1 MLSVRSMKVCSD
13 LLLWNVQLGELFV
26 NYIKKK
32 LFYLFVFAG
41 YGMAAAIAASVLVS
55 VGVKDAGD
63 GDSHCHDI
71 QQILFVVGQ
80 KGFSGVRKNQYKSV
94 WKI

>member
-1 MLSVRSMKVCSD
+1 
-13 LLLWNVQLGELFV
+13 
-26 NYIKKK
+26 
-32 LFYLFVFAG
+32 
-41 YGMAAAIAASVLVS
+41 MAAAIDASVLVS

-80 KGFSGVRKNQYKSV
+80 KGFSGVRKIVLSFIYLLKKINFLSALFLQYVICCIIIKQSSKSF
-94 WKI
+94 IG

>member
-1 MLSVRSMKVCSD
+1 
-13 LLLWNVQLGELFV
+13 
-26 NYIKKK
+26 
-32 LFYLFVFAG
+32 
-41 YGMAAAIAASVLVS
+41 MAAAIDASVLVS

-80 KGFSGVRKNQYKSV
+80 KGFSGVRKKEDCWCILETS
-94 WKI
+94 

>member
-1 MLSVRSMKVCSD
+1 
-13 LLLWNVQLGELFV
+13 
-26 NYIKKK
+26 
-32 LFYLFVFAG
+32 
-41 YGMAAAIAASVLVS
+41 MAAAIDASVLVS

-80 KGFSGVRKNQYKSV
+80 KGFSGVRKMIYFQQRLPSHAENIFFRGKENPLWVQISRSSAEEL
-94 WKI
+94 

>member
-1 MLSVRSMKVCSD
+1 
-13 LLLWNVQLGELFV
+13 
-26 NYIKKK
+26 
-32 LFYLFVFAG
+32 
-41 YGMAAAIAASVLVS
+41 MAAAIDASVLVS

-80 KGFSGVRKNQYKSV
+80 KGFSGVRKNVIFSNYLER
-94 WKI
+94 

>member
-1 MLSVRSMKVCSD
+1 
-13 LLLWNVQLGELFV
+13 
-26 NYIKKK
+26 
-32 LFYLFVFAG
+32 
-41 YGMAAAIAASVLVS
+41 MAAAIDASVLVS

-80 KGFSGVRKNQYKSV
+80 KGFSGVRKMIYFQQRLPSHAENIFFRGKENPLKVQMCRLSAV
-94 WKI
+94 ELLFEIANIRNVILLN

>member
-1 MLSVRSMKVCSD
+1 
-13 LLLWNVQLGELFV
+13 
-26 NYIKKK
+26 
-32 LFYLFVFAG
+32 
-41 YGMAAAIAASVLVS
+41 MAAAIDASVLVS

-80 KGFSGVRKNQYKSV
+80 KGFSGVRKMIYFQQRLPSHAENIFFRGKENPLKVQMCRLSAV
-94 WKI
+94 DL

>member
-1 MLSVRSMKVCSD
+1 
-13 LLLWNVQLGELFV
+13 
-26 NYIKKK
+26 
-32 LFYLFVFAG
+32 
-41 YGMAAAIAASVLVS
+41 MAAAIDASVLVS

-80 KGFSGVRKNQYKSV
+80 KGFSGVRKIYLLLNSQIDRVSG
-94 WKI
+94 INPNPIII

>member
-1 MLSVRSMKVCSD
+1 MISCYGTFSSGSCSSTISRRI
-13 LLLWNVQLGELFV
+13 
-26 NYIKKK
+26 Y
-32 LFYLFVFAG
+32 YHLFVFAG
-41 YGMAAAIAASVLVS
+41 CGMAAAIDASVLVS

-80 KGFSGVRKNQYKSV
+80 KGFSGVRKKTFNENVPSA
-94 WKI
+94 